1 MIALTATA
9 IGIAT
14 APMRNIFSMV
24 LVGLLICGSYIC
36 AALFGPTSI
45 IDLAVAIV
53 FYNISL
59 LACLVGLHLIGRARK
74 RARLV

>member
-1 MIALTATA
+1 MIALIATA
-9 IGIAT
+9 LGIAT
-14 APMRNIFSMV
+14 APMPNIFSMV
-24 LVGLLICGSYIC
+24 LVGLLICASYIC
-36 AALFGPTSI
+36 AALLGPTDI

-59 LACLVGLHLIGRARK
+59 LACLLGLHLIGRARK

>member
-14 APMRNIFSMV
+14 AAMRNIFSMV
-24 LVGLLICGSYIC
+24 LVGLLICASYVC
-36 AALFGPTSI
+36 AALVGPTSI
-45 IDLAVAIV
+45 IDLAVAIL

-59 LACLVGLHLIGRARK
+59 LVCLVAVYLIRRARK